1 TKGLNN
7 REIQKKLIEYK
18 QTLYEAQQQLYQ
30 YDSQNRDSMYA
41 SFDGKIMIKNIDN
54 DSDNQPILYLIS
66 KESHIKTSVTE
77 FDL

>member
-1 TKGLNN
+1 
-7 REIQKKLIEYK
+7 
-18 QTLYEAQQQLYQ
+18 
-30 YDSQNRDSMYA
+30 QNRDSMYA

-77 FDL
+77 FDLNKVKKGDKVNLSITSTGKTGA

>member
-1 TKGLNN
+1 
-7 REIQKKLIEYK
+7 
-18 QTLYEAQQQLYQ
+18 
-30 YDSQNRDSMYA
+30 MYA

-77 FDL
+77 FDLNKVKKGDKVNLSISVRVKQERGL